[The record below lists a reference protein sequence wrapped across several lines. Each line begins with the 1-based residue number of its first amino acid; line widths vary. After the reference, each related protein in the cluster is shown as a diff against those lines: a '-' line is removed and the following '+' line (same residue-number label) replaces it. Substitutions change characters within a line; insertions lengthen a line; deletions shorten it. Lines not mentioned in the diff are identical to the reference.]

1 MKNIRTMI
9 GGGIAGIFVMSVW
22 GKFAESYGIAGG
34 WAAALII
41 IGTMWFL
48 NHHIGILHNPEEGA
62 WVDMA
67 LAIAVCG
74 TLRPVFSA
82 GSITPLIDSI
92 PTLTVVI
99 LGGVAGGI
107 TAAMIQKDIAQEK
120 EDSKRV

>member
-1 MKNIRTMI
+1 MKNLSTII
-9 GGGIAGIFVMSVW
+9 GGAIAGIFVMSVW

-34 WAAALII
+34 WFAALII

-48 NHHIGILHNPEEGA
+48 NHHIGILHNPPEGA

-82 GSITPLIDSI
+82 GSLSPLIDSM
-92 PTLTVVI
+92 PTLVVVI
-99 LGGVAGGI
+99 IGGIAGGI
-107 TAAMIQKDIAQEK
+107 AAAGIQKDIAREK
-120 EDSKRV
+120 R